1 MTKPELTSGI
11 AYKALQNFFNQKPF
25 VLFGTGTSCAVD
37 PSFGMKALE
46 EYLQKEIPNP
56 SLTTNPRKEWNKV
69 VEKLKIGTDFESA
82 MNEIKDK
89 KLLKKVI
96 DKTAEHVTSLN
107 RKAGFEI
114 FTGKTVWPARHI
126 FKRLVD
132 GLPETDRTLHVA
144 TTNYDM
150 LAEFAFANS
159 EIPYI
164 TGFCGGVI
172 RKLDWTQSERQV
184 TFNEKIPSGRSKM
197 VSVARIK
204 KHIRLY
210 KVHGSINTFEFK
222 NQIIETDS
230 CDQLVDGFQRI
241 MITPGASKHEAL
253 HNYRTAL
260 LSEFDQA
267 IRSHSAFLFLG
278 FGFNDNQL
286 INNAIIDKLRV
297 QNSHGLIVT
306 RETNERIDALLK
318 NSKNTW
324 LVCKNENEESVRI
337 FNCQYKDWLYLHN
350 KEFWKF
356 DKFAEEILGG

>member
-1 MTKPELTSGI
+1 MIKPELTSEI
-11 AYKALQNFFNQKPF
+11 AYKALQRFFYQKPF

-37 PSFGMKALE
+37 RSFGMKALE
-46 EYLQKEIPNP
+46 EYLKKEIPAP
-56 SLTTNPRKEWNKV
+56 SLTLKQTYEWDKV
-69 VEKLKIGTDFESA
+69 VAKLETRNDFESA
-82 MNEIKDK
+82 MNEIKDQ
-89 KLLKKVI
+89 KLLNKVI
-96 DKTAEHVTSLN
+96 DKTAEHVTNIN
-107 RKAGFEI
+107 RKVCFEI
-114 FTGKTVWPARHI
+114 FTGKTNWSAIHI
-126 FKRLVD
+126 FKSLVD
-132 GLPETDRTLHVA
+132 GLPETDRALHVA

-150 LAEFAFANS
+150 LAEYAFANS

-164 TGFCGGVI
+164 TGFYGGVI
-172 RKLDWTQSERQV
+172 RKLDWKKSERQV
-184 TFNEKIPSGRSKM
+184 TYSEKIPSGRSKM

-204 KHIRLY
+204 KHIRFY
-210 KVHGSINTFEFK
+210 KVHGSINTFEFN

-230 CDQLVDGFQRI
+230 SDQLVDGFQRI

-267 IRSHSAFLFLG
+267 VRSHSAFLFLG

-286 INNAIIDKLRV
+286 LNNAIVDKLRV
-297 QNSHGLIVT
+297 QNAHGLIIT
-306 RETNERIDALLK
+306 RDTNERIDALLK

-356 DKFAEEILGG
+356 DEFAEEILGG